1 MTDGLSNRHLATDLG
16 ESTRQWKFLV
26 DEDMSR
32 STAVV
37 LRQAGH
43 EAEDVRDVGLRGHS
57 DQEVFDRAQ
66 AQGAILVTAD
76 KDFANILRFPLGS
89 HAGIIVSRVPDR
101 LPTQR
106 VNEELLQALGRLKG
120 QDLKGTLVIVEI
132 GRIRIRRPSRLS
144 ME

>member
-1 MTDGLSNRHLATDLG
+1 MTDGLSNRHLTTDIG
-16 ESTRQWKFLV
+16 ENVHQRKFLV
-26 DEDMSR
+26 DEDMAR
-32 STAVV
+32 STAVA

-43 EAEDVRDVGLRGHS
+43 EAQDVRDVGLRGHS

-66 AQGAILVTAD
+66 TQGAILVTAD

-106 VNEELLQALGRLKG
+106 VNEELLQALARLEG
-120 QDLKGTLVIVEI
+120 QKLEGVLVIVEV
-132 GRIRIRRPSRLS
+132 GRVRIRRPPQS
-144 ME
+144 

>member
-1 MTDGLSNRHLATDLG
+1 MTDGLFSQHLATDIG
-16 ESTRQWKFLV
+16 ESIHQRKFLV
-26 DEDMSR
+26 DEDMAR
-32 STAVV
+32 STAVT

-89 HAGIIVSRVPDR
+89 HAGIIVVRVPDR

-106 VNEELLQALGRLKG
+106 VNEELLQALARLKG
-120 QDLKGTLVIVEI
+120 QKLTGALVIVEI
-132 GRIRIRRPSRLS
+132 GRIRIRRPSRLQ